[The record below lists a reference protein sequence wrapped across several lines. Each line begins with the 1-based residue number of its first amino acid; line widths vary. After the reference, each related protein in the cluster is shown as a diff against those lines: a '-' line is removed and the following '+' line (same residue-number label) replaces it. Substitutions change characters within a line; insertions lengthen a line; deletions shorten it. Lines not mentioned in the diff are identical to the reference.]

1 MIFGK
6 WQKLGD
12 AIEVPDGPGVLQAR
26 IGQGADGLIAY
37 PSGKSAMIYYDADD
51 EEVAHAVERLR
62 ARAGAERGRVWVRFA
77 AAEAGRAPSDS
88 LRRALDDFRAR
99 FGQLPGWNVTSP

>member
-1 MIFGK
+1 
-6 WQKLGD
+6 
-12 AIEVPDGPGVLQAR
+12 
-26 IGQGADGLIAY
+26 
-37 PSGKSAMIYYDADD
+37 
-51 EEVAHAVERLR
+51 
-62 ARAGAERGRVWVRFA
+62 VWVRFA